1 MSSKR
6 QILKEQTKQ
15 RIIKAASMLFLKED
29 FDLIS
34 TDAIA
39 KEAKVSKG
47 IIFHHFGS
55 KNQLGI
61 KAVENIL
68 QERLQI
74 ILPDSEQSPE
84 ARLKKFVEGGLRL
97 ASENPGLSKFLIQVV
112 SRVGVDEA
120 NHIFN
125 EACLPYFQE
134 GTNLFSALN
143 KPNPFLKAILLVAIF
158 DGLGVQFFLENKEP
172 DDKLLGDLTEEIL
185 TIFL

>member
-1 MSSKR
+1 
-6 QILKEQTKQ
+6 
-15 RIIKAASMLFLKED
+15 
-29 FDLIS
+29 
-34 TDAIA
+34 
-39 KEAKVSKG
+39 
-47 IIFHHFGS
+47 
-55 KNQLGI
+55 
-61 KAVENIL
+61 
-68 QERLQI
+68 
-74 ILPDSEQSPE
+74 E

-185 TIFL
+185 TLFL